1 MRLLLGF
8 DMKVS
13 QLLSTGALKGES
25 IDAKIT
31 TRAFRNSLRDFLF
44 EKTRRRP
51 MILTNACH
59 VSVTSH
65 SRRR

>member
-1 MRLLLGF
+1 LLRLLR
-8 DMKVS
+8 
-13 QLLSTGALKGES
+13 AAAGEVRE
-25 IDAKIT
+25 T